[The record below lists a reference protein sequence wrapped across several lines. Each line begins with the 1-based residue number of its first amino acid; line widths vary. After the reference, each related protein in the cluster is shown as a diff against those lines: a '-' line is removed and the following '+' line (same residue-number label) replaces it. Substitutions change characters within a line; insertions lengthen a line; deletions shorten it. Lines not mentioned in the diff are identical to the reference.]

1 MWYVRDTCGCWKRGE
16 VVTLRMAYLRFIG
29 QLYEVRVKR
38 ELIFV
43 QYRFD
48 ELEEKKFGTLE
59 RIRCHQPDYESNLKL
74 IV

>member
-1 MWYVRDTCGCWKRGE
+1 
-16 VVTLRMAYLRFIG
+16 MAYLRFIG